1 MNEDIEQLE
10 KDFEHLGNKVHSFKR
25 TRVII
30 KLMGVFG
37 MLIAAF
43 LTQWFYAFVLWLLF
57 FPDSEEIIRFFKKK
71 LTTKV

>member
-1 MNEDIEQLE
+1 MNDEVEQLEFDIEQ
-10 KDFEHLGNKVHSFKR
+10 LGNKVHSFKR

-43 LTQWFYAFVLWLLF
+43 LTQWLYAFILWLLF
-57 FPDSEEIIRFFKKK
+57 FPDSEEIIRYLKQYSKG
-71 LTTKV
+71 